1 MQTKHWL
8 PLSKPL
14 LKFIILATASLI
26 LTLTVADILSAIPAN
41 GTSPPTPLLQGEGS
55 KNFLISSM
63 QGEGNLTPPF
73 PAREGGLGGLGFS
86 GDDLNNLGRLQLE
99 KGEAQAALNS
109 WKQAELAYEKNNN
122 VEGVIGSQLNQAQ
135 ALQALGQYHQSKKLL
150 EEINLFIEK
159 NSDSELKVIA
169 LRSYG
174 DVLRLTGELK
184 KSEEVLTKSLNL
196 AEFQYPQNITEIK
209 LSLGNTALAQA
220 KRAKAVNDRKTEVT
234 ETQKAL
240 EFYQAASNDDA
251 LTTIKLQAQLNL
263 LRLLVDNNDYLKA
276 ENLWS
281 TVRNNI
287 AEFPVNSFA
296 IEAKI
301 NLADSSIE
309 IKRKYLQSSLKW
321 QDIYQILADALPQAK
336 SLQDMRSQSYALGKL
351 GSLYEAA
358 KQYSDAMEVTKEA
371 LSLAQ
376 SKQAWDIA
384 YQWQWQLGRLYNN
397 LGEKE
402 SAIAYYTTA
411 VNTLNSVRQ
420 NLSGIDTEAQFSFRD
435 DVEPVYRELVDL
447 LLQSES
453 GENEPSQEN
462 IQKAIE
468 QIDGLQ
474 LAEIENF
481 LKCELS
487 GVVKVNQITDEK
499 AAIIYPIILE
509 KRLAVIWQLPGQ
521 AMKYHQT
528 IITKAEVEKT
538 LQSLR
543 KYLSRS
549 SSETP
554 DVIQEAAK
562 IYQWIIKP
570 FEQSLETNKQI
581 NTLVFVLD
589 GALRNI
595 PMAVLYDDDRQEYLI
610 QKDYAIAIAPRL
622 ELFTPKPLARK
633 LKVFIGGIGE
643 PQTINNIPF
652 PEIKYLDAEL
662 QGIAEEINTNQ
673 PLLNA
678 KFTKTNLQHQLE
690 LGDFSAIHIKTHGL
704 FSSDPENTFIV
715 GYKEV
720 IKGED
725 LANLIQ
731 SHSQENSN
739 NLELLV
745 LSACETAKGDNRAV
759 LGLAG
764 IAVRAGARSTLS
776 TLWKAQDEQ
785 NTELMLRFY
794 QELSKPGTSRAK
806 ALHIAQKALFDKY
819 QNPHIWATY
828 ILVGN
833 WL

>member
-1 MQTKHWL
+1 MYDKH
-8 PLSKPL
+8 L
-14 LKFIILATASLI
+14 LKYYKRLIRFLLLVTAALFFTLVATE
-26 LTLTVADILSAIPAN
+26 ILSATPAN
-41 GTSPPTPLLQGEGS
+41 RTSLPNPLLRGEGS
-55 KNFLISSM
+55 NSPPSTANNSLEAADAFNN
-63 QGEGNLTPPF
+63 QG
-73 PAREGGLGGLGFS
+73 RQ
-86 GDDLNNLGRLQLE
+86 QLE
-99 KGEAQAALNS
+99 MGNAQAALNS
-109 WKQAELAYEKNNN
+109 WKQAEFAYQKNNN

-135 ALQALGQYHQSKKLL
+135 ALQALGQYRQAKKLL

-184 KSEEVLTKSLNL
+184 KSEEVLNKSLIL
-196 AEFQYPQNITEIK
+196 AELQYPKNITEIK

-220 KRAKAVNDRKTEVT
+220 KRAKAVNDRKTEQT

-240 EFYQAASNDDA
+240 EFYQIAANDNA
-251 LTTIKLQAQLNL
+251 SITTKLQAQLNL
-263 LRLLVDNNDYLKA
+263 LSLLVENNEYLKA

-281 TVRNNI
+281 TVRDDI
-287 AEFPVNSFA
+287 AKFPVNRFA

-301 NLADSSIE
+301 NLADSLIE

-321 QDIYQILADALPQAK
+321 QDIYQILADAMQQAK
-336 SLQDMRSQSYALGKL
+336 SLQDLRSQSYALGKL

-358 KQYSDAMEVTKEA
+358 KQYSDAMKVTKEA

-376 SKQAWDIA
+376 AKQAWDIA

-411 VNTLNSVRQ
+411 VNTLNSLRE

-447 LLQSES
+447 LLQLEP

-462 IQKAIE
+462 LKKAIE

-487 GVVKVNQITDEK
+487 GVVKVNQIIDKK
-499 AAIIYPIILE
+499 AAVIYPIILE
-509 KRLAVIWQLPGQ
+509 NRLAVIWQLPGQ

-538 LQSLR
+538 LENLH

-562 IYQWIIKP
+562 LYQWIIKP
-570 FEQSLETNKQI
+570 FEQSLKTNEQI

-595 PMAVLYDDDRQEYLI
+595 PMAVLYDDEQQKYLI
-610 QKDYAIAIAPRL
+610 QKDYAIATAPRL

-662 QGIAEEINTNQ
+662 QGVAKEINTNQ

-678 KFTKTNLQHQLE
+678 NFTKTNLQHQLE

-745 LSACETAKGDNRAV
+745 FSACETAKGDNRAV

-806 ALHIAQKALFDKY
+806 ALHIAQKALFEKY